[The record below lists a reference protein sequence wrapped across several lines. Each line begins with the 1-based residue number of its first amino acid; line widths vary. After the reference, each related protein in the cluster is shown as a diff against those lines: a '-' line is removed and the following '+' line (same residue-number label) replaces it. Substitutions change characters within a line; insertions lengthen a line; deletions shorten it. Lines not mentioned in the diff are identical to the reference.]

1 MQKEICMEGIAEMNG
16 KISAF
21 TVIRILQIL
30 AGILLFGIIMLAFT
44 KPLYAEEETFSAEG
58 TCEAFEPYI
67 TCTEYIRSDGSV
79 YVRVRRET
87 LVASK
92 NGHLERNKQDYPS
105 DTAEVLFISGEDN
118 VEVSDRYYIGDK
130 IYVYN
135 AAGRKVQEYQV
146 RQECAID
153 LPEVQQEYDGGEI
166 CGWVSEWDDIRQV
179 YEIRPLYKQKTIVDE
194 EKSAGNTDAFLEMNG
209 IHVKEQKPVCVLH
222 WIIFGLDALL
232 GVFFFARLMASLSVK
247 E

>member
-1 MQKEICMEGIAEMNG
+1 MQKEICMEGTAEMNG

-79 YVRVRRET
+79 YVR
-87 LVASK
+87 
-92 NGHLERNKQDYPS
+92 
-105 DTAEVLFISGEDN
+105 
-118 VEVSDRYYIGDK
+118 DK

-135 AAGRKVQEYQV
+135 AAGRKMQEYQV

-194 EKSAGNTDAFLEMNG
+194 EEYAGNTDAFLEMNG